1 MQSLSADKGYAM
13 SINHVQFQKGLSL
26 ADFMER
32 YGTQAQCHAALV
44 ASRWPTGFICPH
56 CASTRHCTFERKG
69 LQYWQYTACGK
80 QPR

>member
-13 SINHVQFQKGLSL
+13 SISHVQFQKGLSL

-44 ASRWPTGFICPH
+44 ASRWPAGFVCPH
-56 CASTRHCTFERKG
+56 
-69 LQYWQYTACGK
+69 
-80 QPR
+80 

>member
-1 MQSLSADKGYAM
+1 MQSLSADKGYVM

-44 ASRWPTGFICPH
+44 ASGFVCPH

-69 LQYWQYTACGK
+69 WQYTACGK